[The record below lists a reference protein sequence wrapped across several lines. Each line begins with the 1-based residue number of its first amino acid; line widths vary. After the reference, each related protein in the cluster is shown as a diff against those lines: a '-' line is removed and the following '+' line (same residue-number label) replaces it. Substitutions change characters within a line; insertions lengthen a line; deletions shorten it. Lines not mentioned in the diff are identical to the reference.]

1 MSERLQLPPCLPG
14 SRHKSGSYLVPQC
27 REFLFP
33 LGFALRMGD
42 AHPVRKYPAHQVFVY
57 QRPQH
62 PQGGQR
68 ETFWQRQ
75 LDFVGFRLFQYIVQC
90 FLFVRYLLFRVR
102 VQHFHAFGMP
112 CSAPL
117 SHGPHSLPARCRTLG
132 AVGIRHP
139 PEGCLPPQTSSYSYR
154 RLARLA

>member
-102 VQHFHAFGMP
+102 VQHFHAFGMCHVQHP
-112 CSAPL
+112 CHTVHIPFLPDVAHLVPSAFV
-117 SHGPHSLPARCRTLG
+117 TLRKD
-132 AVGIRHP
+132 V
-139 PEGCLPPQTSSYSYR
+139 CLHKRVVTR
-154 RLARLA
+154 IVD